1 MHSSRRGLL
10 SLGLGC
16 AASAAVPGL
25 ASAHRR
31 VTSPVLHRAAST
43 ATSAPS
49 SLSSMVAELGTG
61 PREAFL
67 HNTHTGESLKAVYW
81 EKGRYVADAMS
92 SLMKVLRDW
101 RNGDEHLMDPRIFDL
116 HHSLRAKVDSNQ
128 PIQIISGYRSAATNQ
143 AMHEKSSQVASN
155 SFHTKGM
162 ATDIRIPGVDLRNL
176 HKAALSLKAGGVG
189 FYPVSDFVH
198 VDVGPVRQ
206 WAGT

>member
-1 MHSSRRGLL
+1 MQSSRRRLL
-10 SLGLGC
+10 SLGLG
-16 AASAAVPGL
+16 AASAAAVPGL
-25 ASAHRR
+25 AAAHGR
-31 VTSPVLHRAAST
+31 VKSPALDLGRNLF
-43 ATSAPS
+43 S
-49 SLSSMVAELGTG
+49 SLGTTA
-61 PREAFL
+61 REAFL

-81 EKGRYVADAMS
+81 EKGKYVPDALA

-101 RNGDEHLMDPRIFDL
+101 RNGEEHMMDPRVFDL
-116 HHSLRAKVDSNQ
+116 LHTVHTKVESSQ
-128 PIQIISGYRSAATNQ
+128 PIQIISGYRSPETNK

-162 ATDIRIPGVDLRNL
+162 ATDIRIPGVDLTHL

-189 FYPVSDFVH
+189 FYPVSNFVH

>member
-1 MHSSRRGLL
+1 MFS
-10 SLGLGC
+10 SLGSG
-16 AASAAVPGL
+16 A
-25 ASAHRR
+25 
-31 VTSPVLHRAAST
+31 
-43 ATSAPS
+43 
-49 SLSSMVAELGTG
+49 
-61 PREAFL
+61 REAFL

-81 EKGRYVADAMS
+81 EKGRYVPDALS

-101 RNGDEHLMDPRIFDL
+101 RNGEEHMMDPRVFDL
-116 HHSLRAKVDSNQ
+116 LHTVQGKVESKQ
-128 PIQIISGYRSAATNQ
+128 PIQIISGYRSAATNS

-155 SFHTKGM
+155 SYHTKGM

-189 FYPVSDFVH
+189 FYPVSNFVH

>member
-1 MHSSRRGLL
+1 MQSSRRRLL
-10 SLGLGC
+10 SLGFG
-16 AASAAVPGL
+16 AAAAAAVPGL
-25 ASAHRR
+25 AAAHGR
-31 VTSPVLHRAAST
+31 VKSPALDLGR
-43 ATSAPS
+43 
-49 SLSSMVAELGTG
+49 SLFSVLGTD

-81 EKGRYVADAMS
+81 EKGKYVPDALS

-101 RNGDEHLMDPRIFDL
+101 RNGEEHMMDPRVFDL
-116 HHSLRAKVDSNQ
+116 LHTVHAKVESSQ
-128 PIQIISGYRSAATNQ
+128 PIQIISGYRSPETNA

-162 ATDIRIPGVDLRNL
+162 ATDIRIPGVDLTHL

-189 FYPVSDFVH
+189 FYPVSNFVH

>member
-1 MHSSRRGLL
+1 MHSSRRRLL
-10 SLGLGC
+10 SLGFGC
-16 AASAAVPGL
+16 AASATTAALPGV
-25 ASAHRR
+25 AAAHRR
-31 VTSPVLHRAAST
+31 VTSPVFHRAAAS
-43 ATSAPS
+43 SP
-49 SLSSMVAELGTG
+49 SLSNMFGDLGAG

-81 EKGRYVADAMS
+81 EKGKYVADAMS

-116 HHSLRAKVDSNQ
+116 HHSLRTKVDSNQ

-162 ATDIRIPGVDLRNL
+162 ATDIRIPGVDLSRL

-189 FYPVSDFVH
+189 YYPVSDFVH